1 MPVLRRFSLVSAA
14 LLALASSLPAQSAPV
29 RLDSIARRIV
39 AAARYATF
47 VTVDGASQPQARTVQ
62 PLRPDTAWRVWFATN
77 PRTRKVR
84 EVARQPRVALHYF
97 DHATESYV
105 TITGRARVVRDRR
118 SKDAHWDPAWNAF
131 YKNRD
136 TDVVLIVV
144 EAARVEVVS
153 PALGVDSDATT
164 WRPQS
169 FVPARRAPR

>member
-1 MPVLRRFSLVSAA
+1 MPVLRRFSLLSAA
-14 LLALASSLPAQSAPV
+14 LLALTSSLPAQSAPAH
-29 RLDSIARRIV
+29 LDSIARRVV

-47 VTVDGASQPQARTVQ
+47 ATVDGSGQPQARTVQ
-62 PLRPDTAWRVWFATN
+62 PLLPDAGWRVWFATN

-84 EVARQPRVALHYF
+84 EVAQQPRVALHYF

-105 TITGRARVVRDRR
+105 AITGRARVVTDRR

-153 PALGVDSDATT
+153 PALGVNSDEAT

-169 FVPARRAPR
+169 FVPARRSSR